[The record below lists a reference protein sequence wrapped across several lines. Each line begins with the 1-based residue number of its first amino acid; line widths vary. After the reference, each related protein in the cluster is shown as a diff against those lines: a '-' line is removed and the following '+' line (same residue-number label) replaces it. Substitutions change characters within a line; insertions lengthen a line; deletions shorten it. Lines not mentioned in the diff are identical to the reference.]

1 MSRSYEH
8 GEENFE
14 KRKPDYVGVE
24 SRDMRS
30 VDDKGYTGE
39 TLDDEAQD
47 EEEVGDQWSSEN
59 QSPIAGKMFWFHGG
73 TGTSSGFRSYDQR

>member
-8 GEENFE
+8 DEENFE

-39 TLDDEAQD
+39 TLEDESA
-47 EEEVGDQWSSEN
+47 
-59 QSPIAGKMFWFHGG
+59 
-73 TGTSSGFRSYDQR
+73 R